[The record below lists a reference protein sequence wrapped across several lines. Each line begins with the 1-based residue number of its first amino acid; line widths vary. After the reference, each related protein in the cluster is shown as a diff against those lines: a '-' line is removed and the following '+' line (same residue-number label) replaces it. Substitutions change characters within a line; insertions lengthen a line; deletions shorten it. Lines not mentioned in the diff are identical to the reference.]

1 MRQGSVLGPLL
12 LNILF
17 NSIADAI
24 RTVCP
29 GVSLSTDRS
38 APVAPRVALL
48 LYADDL
54 RVWLKMLLSFREL
67 QMQ

>member
-12 LNILF
+12 FNILL
-17 NSIADAI
+17 NCIADTI

-54 RVWLKMLLSFREL
+54 VVLAEDVVQLAWGS
-67 QMQ
+67 